1 MENFE
6 WKVED
11 LLAVGESIVYK
22 CVIKDVAEDEDE
34 YEYKIPVI
42 LTNHR
47 IIWVNGDF
55 VDCRLLKFIS
65 KYGIFEGYDDYVEDD
80 DIGQGE
86 YGIYFG
92 DFKKYETLWFYSKGV
107 WKTFYDELS
116 RTIIENL

>member
-1 MENFE
+1 MANFE
-6 WKVED
+6 WKEED
-11 LLAVGESIVYK
+11 LLVVGESVVYK
-22 CVIKDVAEDEDE
+22 CVVEDEDGD
-34 YEYKIPVI
+34 KIPVI

-47 IIWVNGDF
+47 IIWISENFMDS
-55 VDCRLLKFIS
+55 RLLKFIC
-65 KYGIFEGYDDYVEDD
+65 KYGVFEGYDDYVEDG

-92 DFKKYETLWFYSKGV
+92 DFDNYETLWFYSQKV

>member
-1 MENFE
+1 MANFE
-6 WKVED
+6 WKEED
-11 LLAVGESIVYK
+11 LLAVGESVVYK
-22 CVIKDVAEDEDE
+22 CTVEDEDGD
-34 YEYKIPVI
+34 KIPVI

-47 IIWVNGDF
+47 IIWVSGSF
-55 VDCRLLKFIS
+55 VDSRLLKFIC
-65 KYGIFEGYDDYVEDD
+65 KYGVFEGYDDYAEEA

-92 DFKKYETLWFYSKGV
+92 DFGNYETLWFYSQKV